1 MSQEIRWTIVGIFF
15 LAVFAE
21 IVTREESWELTQTS
35 HGIIPQG
42 HGAVYEMLMQLGLGV
57 GRSYEN
63 ERSLPETATVWWIEP
78 NELCRG
84 AGDGPLE
91 VDHSGV
97 WRATDWIAGG
107 GTGVVFLPS
116 HPLDCLA
123 EGLLAG
129 EPVPVRAFDV
139 GDEDPENGV
148 PADKALDGD
157 TLGEE
162 LHEEPL
168 GLTTMIGKILRQP
181 RTLAE
186 MPMSRFRDTMNYEV
200 LVTDEES
207 GPFVVSRKI
216 GKGQLVLVASALPLR
231 NASLREADAAPF
243 VVDLALAFGSPLID
257 EREHGLLP
265 RPLPIPFLARSAA
278 MPAIGGVVLLGALLI
293 WRARAETPP
302 RLEPD
307 QPAPPTL
314 DAYIGSVANLYRGTR
329 DHIEVL
335 RAYQEFALSQ
345 LRRSLR
351 LPPDASREH
360 LQNRLRS
367 FGGVNPGDLESLL
380 NEPACSRRSEL
391 LRATSQIDQILER
404 LVR

>member
-1 MSQEIRWTIVGIFF
+1 MSQGVRWTIAGLFF
-15 LAVFAE
+15 LAMFAE
-21 IVTREESWELTQTS
+21 IVTRDESWELTQTS
-35 HGIIPQG
+35 HGIIPVG
-42 HGAVYEMLMQLGLGV
+42 HGAVYEMLMQLGLGA

-63 ERSLPETATVWWIEP
+63 ERNLPEAATVWWIEP
-78 NELCRG
+78 GGLCSG

-91 VDHSGV
+91 ADRSGV
-97 WRATDWIAGG
+97 WRATDWMARG
-107 GTGVVFLPS
+107 GTGVVFLPDK
-116 HPLDCLA
+116 PLDCLA
-123 EGLLAG
+123 EGVLAG
-129 EPVPVRAFDV
+129 EPIPARTLDV
-139 GDEDPENGV
+139 DDEAPGDE
-148 PADKALDGD
+148 

-162 LHEEPL
+162 LNEETL
-168 GLTTMIGKILRQP
+168 GITTMLGKILRQP
-181 RTLAE
+181 RTLDK
-186 MPMSRFRDTMNYEV
+186 MPLRHFRNTMNYEV
-200 LVTDEES
+200 LVADVEF

-216 GKGQLVLVASALPLR
+216 GEGQLVLVASALPLR
-231 NASLREADAAPF
+231 NTSLRKADAATF

-265 RPLPIPFLARSAA
+265 RPLPIVFLVRSAA
-278 MPAIGGVVLLGALLI
+278 MPAFGGVVLLGALLI
-293 WRARAETPP
+293 WRARAESPP

-351 LPPDASREH
+351 LPPAASREQ
-360 LQNRLRS
+360 LENRLRLS
-367 FGGVNPGDLESLL
+367 SGVTSEDLETLL
-380 NEPACSRRSEL
+380 NEPACSKRSEL

-404 LVR
+404 SAR